1 MREATVKRLETIA
14 NERTGYITTEELL
27 KSGITNRQIAV
38 FVDKGML
45 EKISHGH
52 YWLACA
58 GCGKPAEYK
67 AVELC
72 ITNPRLIICADSACF
87 YQGLISV
94 EPERV
99 SAATRR
105 SDRSRFRMNFPVSRH
120 YFGDSLFREYSRK
133 IETAFGSYTVYD
145 LERSVCDVIRFKDSI
160 DPAVFDLIIDSYR
173 RSEAKQ
179 VDRLLEYAAMVRILN
194 RVKNYL

>member
-1 MREATVKRLETIA
+1 
-14 NERTGYITTEELL
+14 
-27 KSGITNRQIAV
+27 
-38 FVDKGML
+38 
-45 EKISHGH
+45 
-52 YWLACA
+52 
-58 GCGKPAEYK
+58 
-67 AVELC
+67 
-72 ITNPRLIICADSACF
+72 
-87 YQGLISV
+87 
-94 EPERV
+94 
-99 SAATRR
+99 
-105 SDRSRFRMNFPVSRH
+105 MNFPVSRH

-173 RSEAKQ
+173 RSEVKQ